1 MKYFIQIILQITA
14 ETTGWVGIGFSPTG
28 SMTNADII
36 MAWVTDGGTTHL
48 LVRQNN
54 YSSGF
59 QSH

>member
-28 SMTNADII
+28 SMANADII

-48 LVRQNN
+48 LVRQIKC
-54 YSSGF
+54 SSGF